1 MRDVDVNRYELM
13 TVDTHRM
20 REVSSRTYASA
31 CDMVGTPVAQKGQTA
46 AMSETLPPDDDRFSR
61 LFADLDAAARAESA
75 HERAGEYGDRVHEE
89 LAEVTLPRRIAGA
102 LGERVRFRLVTDE
115 VEGTVRAVGENWCL
129 VDAAAGRGDAG
140 GGVGPGAPGVE
151 GEVLALVVL
160 DAVESLILPSVRHA
174 PASAV
179 SRRSLGSVL
188 RELAT
193 SRHLVR
199 VVYGLSGSAVEGV
212 LTHVSRDHVQIGR
225 GVAGRAGLVV
235 PIRAL
240 VTVRRLG

>member
-1 MRDVDVNRYELM
+1 
-13 TVDTHRM
+13 
-20 REVSSRTYASA
+20 
-31 CDMVGTPVAQKGQTA
+31 
-46 AMSETLPPDDDRFSR
+46 MSETLPPDDDRFSR

-75 HERAGEYGDRVHEE
+75 HERAGEFGDRVHEE

-102 LGERVRFRLVTDE
+102 LGERVRFRLVSDE
-115 VEGTVRAVGENWCL
+115 VEGAVRAVGENWCL

-140 GGVGPGAPGVE
+140 RGVGPEAPGVE
-151 GEVLALVVL
+151 GEVLVLVVL
-160 DAVESLILPSVRHA
+160 DAVESLVLSSVRHA

-188 RELAT
+188 REWAT
-193 SRHLVR
+193 SRHVVR

-212 LTHVSRDHVQIGR
+212 LAHVSRDHVQIGR
-225 GVAGRAGLVV
+225 GVAGSAGLVV
-235 PIRAL
+235 PLRAL